1 MWKRN
6 FLIIKQINVFYNI
19 LILLSKYFNLFRS
32 HLLIVNSGTDN
43 ENLLDKTKNKLKL
56 TEEEVIKGENIL
68 QKFGISKNAK
78 IVCLSVRD
86 DKYLV
91 KTYPKKIGT
100 TIAIEILI

>member
-56 TEEEVIKGENIL
+56 TEEEVIKGKIYYRNL
-68 QKFGISKNAK
+68 VYLKMQKSYVIS
-78 IVCLSVRD
+78 
-86 DKYLV
+86 
-91 KTYPKKIGT
+91 
-100 TIAIEILI
+100 